1 MELTVKRSKNL
12 RRLIV
17 VLSILIPVVVAVLF
31 KVQIKGVDLTFLP
44 PIYAGINALT
54 AVLLVAALVLVKK
67 RKLKQHENVIKIC
80 MALSVLFLLCYVA
93 YHMTSESTMYGDT
106 SGDHILQEVEL
117 LVVSSASRLFYFILL
132 ISHILLSVAVV
143 PLVLYSFLFA
153 TEGRF
158 EKHRKLTKI
167 TWPIWFYVAVSGV
180 IVYCMISPY
189 YQ

>member
-1 MELTVKRSKNL
+1 MELTAKKSKNL
-12 RRLIV
+12 RRVIV
-17 VLSILIPVVVAVLF
+17 ALSVAIPVVVAVLF
-31 KVQIKGVDLTFLP
+31 KVEIKGVDLTFLP

-54 AVLLVAALVLVKK
+54 AVLLVFALVLVKQ
-67 RKLKQHENVIKIC
+67 RKYKLHETVIKIC

-93 YHMTSESTMYGDT
+93 YHMTSQSTIYGDI
-106 SGDHILQEVEL
+106 SGDHVLQEAEL
-117 LVVSSASRLFYFILL
+117 LAISSASRSFYFILL
-132 ISHILLSVAVV
+132 ISHILLSVVVV

-158 EKHRKLTKI
+158 EKHRKWTKI

-180 IVYCMISPY
+180 IVYWMISPY